1 MNKAEVCTLIE
12 KIGII
17 PAVKVSSAEDAHFA
31 AASVTAGGIPIVEI
45 TTTVPEAVKLIS
57 HLVRYHPKMVV
68 GAGTV
73 LNPEVANK
81 CVDAGAIFLTSPG
94 YNPKVVEFAAKKEV
108 AVLPGALTPSEI
120 IEAWEAGA
128 DLVKIFP
135 CAQVGGDKYLRALK
149 AELPQISLVAAGGVT
164 QHTAE
169 SFILA
174 GATAIGVGTE
184 LIPLGAIESRE
195 SDRIQE
201 LAQRFLSSVNTARQR
216 LIPSKEKTKTRTD
229 FLKLDKNELG
239 S

>member
-1 MNKAEVCTLIE
+1 LIE